1 LGVYNLWFDF
11 NSRGDNPKSNI
22 PKSPM
27 IEIDGSYGEGGGQ
40 VLRTSLSLAAITG
53 EPIRITGIRAGR
65 KKPGLAAQHLTAV
78 RAAARICNAQ
88 LRGDALGSMLLEF
101 IPGSAVQAGIYTFD
115 VSKAQQGGSAGA
127 IALVLQTILLPLAL
141 ASGNSL
147 VTLKG
152 GTHVNFSPTATYIEQ
167 VYLPILQRMGVEA
180 QVKLG
185 AWGWYP
191 QGGGEVELQ
200 VDGGG
205 KLGGIDLLER
215 GDLQQVRG
223 LAVVTELPSHI
234 PQRMANRAE
243 NLLREAHLKVTVQTL
258 RERGVAP
265 GAGIFLTAEY
275 QNSLTGFGG
284 FGRLRLSAETVA
296 EIACQQLLEFH
307 YTGAPVD
314 EHLADQLLLP
324 AALALQES
332 QYRVAEVSRHLTT
345 NAAVIEQFGL
355 AQITVNEAEKIVSV
369 SPVISG

>member
-1 LGVYNLWFDF
+1 
-11 NSRGDNPKSNI
+11 
-22 PKSPM
+22 M

-40 VLRTSLSLAAITG
+40 VLRSSLSLAAITG

-65 KKPGLAAQHLTAV
+65 KNPGLAAQHLTAV
-78 RAAARICNAQ
+78 RAAGRICNAQ

-141 ASGNSL
+141 ASGNSQ

-152 GTHVNFSPTATYIEQ
+152 GTHVNFSPTVTYIEQ

-185 AWGWYP
+185 AWGWFP
-191 QGGGEVELQ
+191 QGGGEVQLQ

-205 KLGGIDLLER
+205 KLGGINLLER
-215 GDLQQVRG
+215 GELQQVRG
-223 LAVVTELPSHI
+223 IAVVTELPSHI

-243 NLLREAHLKVTVQTL
+243 NLLREAHLKVAVHAL

-284 FGRLRLSAETVA
+284 FGRLRMSAETVA

-307 YTGAPVD
+307 QTGAAVD

-324 AALALQES
+324 AALASQES

-355 AQITVNEAEKIVSV
+355 AQITVDEAEKIVSV
-369 SPVISG
+369 IPVIGG

>member
-1 LGVYNLWFDF
+1 
-11 NSRGDNPKSNI
+11 
-22 PKSPM
+22 M

-88 LRGDALGSMLLEF
+88 LQGDALGSMLLEF
-101 IPGSAVQAGIYTFD
+101 IPGSAVQAGIYSFD

-141 ASGNSL
+141 ASGNSQI
-147 VTLKG
+147 TLKG
-152 GTHVNFSPTATYIEQ
+152 GTHVNFSPTVTYIEQ

-185 AWGWYP
+185 AWGWFP

-200 VDGGG
+200 VSGGG
-205 KLGGIDLLER
+205 KLGGINLLER
-215 GDLQQVRG
+215 GELQQVRG

-243 NLLREAHLKVTVQTL
+243 NLLREAHLKVAVHAL
-258 RERGVAP
+258 REKGVAPGAGIFLTAEYQNSLTGP

-296 EIACQQLLEFH
+296 EIACHQLLEFH
-307 YTGAPVD
+307 QTGAAVD

-324 AALALQES
+324 AALASQES
-332 QYRVAEVSRHLTT
+332 HYRVAEVSRHLTT

-355 AQITVNEAEKIVSV
+355 AQIRVNEADKIVSV
-369 SPVISG
+369 KSLTI